1 MYKHILITAYVIVT
15 CLHNSLLECTTH
27 GHGDI
32 MTLTTILFACSRN
45 SKKKTCWRLTD
56 MENRRVA
63 ANGEGRKSDGWG
75 VWGSQMKTMTFRMG
89 QQ

>member
-1 MYKHILITAYVIVT
+1 
-15 CLHNSLLECTTH
+15 
-27 GHGDI
+27 
-32 MTLTTILFACSRN
+32 
-45 SKKKTCWRLTD
+45 